1 MRAKCNDDLSTVNFS
16 TIGLD
21 VHKNRLVA
29 CAVHVQHDAKG
40 REVHEKEYFES
51 TGTYSGRQRL
61 TEWCSSQN
69 ADLIL
74 MESTGIFWKAPFR
87 DLEKADLHPVLIN
100 PRIFNR
106 GSDKRKTDKSDAT
119 WLANL
124 ARLGLYRASFIPAEP
139 YRSLRL
145 VQSQIKS
152 LVAERQRLK
161 NRLVKVLDD
170 SGFRFTVAFADIGG
184 ASSQSLI
191 AGILEDAPREE
202 LALMID
208 PLCKKSIKEILDAVS
223 GELSQINKDIVQSIL
238 RLIETH
244 TKEIETLEQT
254 VIRELKKCEKVK
266 QNIRLMTTIPGV
278 SQKSAQ
284 LMMSMIGPD
293 FVENFS
299 SPHAFARWLGVCPGN
314 NESAGQIKSGRTPHG
329 QRLIKKVLTECAQ
342 AACHTKG
349 SHLAVL
355 FGGWKHK
362 GFCKA
367 VMAVAH
373 KLALLIHWV
382 VVNQKPYIDKEFDY
396 TGVFKQDGQ
405 RRPRWIRALRRYGLM
420 TLADV
425 EKEKAARG
433 WIIAKA

>member
-152 LVAERQRLK
+152 R
-161 NRLVKVLDD
+161 
-170 SGFRFTVAFADIGG
+170 
-184 ASSQSLI
+184 AS
-191 AGILEDAPREE
+191 
-202 LALMID
+202 
-208 PLCKKSIKEILDAVS
+208 EILCPWD
-223 GELSQINKDIVQSIL
+223 N
-238 RLIETH
+238 R
-244 TKEIETLEQT
+244 
-254 VIRELKKCEKVK
+254 
-266 QNIRLMTTIPGV
+266 
-278 SQKSAQ
+278 
-284 LMMSMIGPD
+284 
-293 FVENFS
+293 
-299 SPHAFARWLGVCPGN
+299 SPPNGCI
-314 NESAGQIKSGRTPHG
+314 Q
-329 QRLIKKVLTECAQ
+329 
-342 AACHTKG
+342 
-349 SHLAVL
+349 
-355 FGGWKHK
+355 
-362 GFCKA
+362 
-367 VMAVAH
+367 
-373 KLALLIHWV
+373 
-382 VVNQKPYIDKEFDY
+382 
-396 TGVFKQDGQ
+396 
-405 RRPRWIRALRRYGLM
+405 
-420 TLADV
+420 
-425 EKEKAARG
+425 
-433 WIIAKA
+433 

>member
-208 PLCKKSIKEILDAVS
+208 PLCKKSIRRSWMPFPENYPKLTRTS
-223 GELSQINKDIVQSIL
+223 SNQS
-238 RLIETH
+238 
-244 TKEIETLEQT
+244 
-254 VIRELKKCEKVK
+254 
-266 QNIRLMTTIPGV
+266 
-278 SQKSAQ
+278 
-284 LMMSMIGPD
+284 
-293 FVENFS
+293 
-299 SPHAFARWLGVCPGN
+299 
-314 NESAGQIKSGRTPHG
+314 
-329 QRLIKKVLTECAQ
+329 
-342 AACHTKG
+342 
-349 SHLAVL
+349 
-355 FGGWKHK
+355 
-362 GFCKA
+362 
-367 VMAVAH
+367 
-373 KLALLIHWV
+373 
-382 VVNQKPYIDKEFDY
+382 
-396 TGVFKQDGQ
+396 
-405 RRPRWIRALRRYGLM
+405 
-420 TLADV
+420 
-425 EKEKAARG
+425 
-433 WIIAKA
+433 

>member
-170 SGFRFTVAFADIGG
+170 SGF
-184 ASSQSLI
+184 S
-191 AGILEDAPREE
+191 
-202 LALMID
+202 
-208 PLCKKSIKEILDAVS
+208 
-223 GELSQINKDIVQSIL
+223 L
-238 RLIETH
+238 RLLSPTSAA
-244 TKEIETLEQT
+244 L
-254 VIRELKKCEKVK
+254 
-266 QNIRLMTTIPGV
+266 PP
-278 SQKSAQ
+278 KS
-284 LMMSMIGPD
+284 
-293 FVENFS
+293 
-299 SPHAFARWLGVCPGN
+299 HRRH
-314 NESAGQIKSGRTPHG
+314 SGRCTP
-329 QRLIKKVLTECAQ
+329 
-342 AACHTKG
+342 
-349 SHLAVL
+349 
-355 FGGWKHK
+355 
-362 GFCKA
+362 
-367 VMAVAH
+367 
-373 KLALLIHWV
+373 
-382 VVNQKPYIDKEFDY
+382 
-396 TGVFKQDGQ
+396 
-405 RRPRWIRALRRYGLM
+405 RRTRPH
-420 TLADV
+420 D
-425 EKEKAARG
+425 
-433 WIIAKA
+433 

>member
-124 ARLGLYRASFIPAEP
+124 ARLGLYRASFIPEEP

-145 VQSQIKS
+145 VQSGSVRIS
-152 LVAERQRLK
+152 
-161 NRLVKVLDD
+161 
-170 SGFRFTVAFADIGG
+170 
-184 ASSQSLI
+184 
-191 AGILEDAPREE
+191 
-202 LALMID
+202 
-208 PLCKKSIKEILDAVS
+208 VS
-223 GELSQINKDIVQSIL
+223 GEV
-238 RLIETH
+238 
-244 TKEIETLEQT
+244 
-254 VIRELKKCEKVK
+254 
-266 QNIRLMTTIPGV
+266 IPGA
-278 SQKSAQ
+278 AQ
-284 LMMSMIGPD
+284 RGCPLYLRCSMPDLM
-293 FVENFS
+293 
-299 SPHAFARWLGVCPGN
+299 R
-314 NESAGQIKSGRTPHG
+314 
-329 QRLIKKVLTECAQ
+329 
-342 AACHTKG
+342 
-349 SHLAVL
+349 
-355 FGGWKHK
+355 
-362 GFCKA
+362 
-367 VMAVAH
+367 
-373 KLALLIHWV
+373 
-382 VVNQKPYIDKEFDY
+382 
-396 TGVFKQDGQ
+396 
-405 RRPRWIRALRRYGLM
+405 
-420 TLADV
+420 
-425 EKEKAARG
+425 
-433 WIIAKA
+433 